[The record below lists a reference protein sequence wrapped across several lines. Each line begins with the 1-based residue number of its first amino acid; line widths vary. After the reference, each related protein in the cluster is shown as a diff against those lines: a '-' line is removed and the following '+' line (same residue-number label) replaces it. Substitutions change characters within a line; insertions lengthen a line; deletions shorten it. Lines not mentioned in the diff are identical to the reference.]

1 MTARHDAKHGA
12 EQGELLPRLP
22 NFIYIGP
29 DKAGSSWLHEVLI
42 RHEQVFMPDAKD
54 LYFFDRYYD
63 RGVSWYATQFKDAG
77 PGHQVVGEV
86 CQDYLFHPQAA
97 ERIEESLGDGVR
109 LMVTLRDPVER
120 AFSSYLYML
129 KQGENPGSF
138 LEAVRSRP
146 ELLEHGRY
154 ATNLQRY
161 FDTFGEEN
169 VFVAVFDD
177 LAADPQQFIDRL
189 LAWLQLE
196 PMVLSDDL
204 LEARLPAG
212 KARSAALA
220 RAARRA
226 ADFVREHDG
235 ANLVGRVKRSSI
247 IQRTLYRPLA
257 SDKPTMTA
265 EEREA
270 VLVPLTPEIERLD
283 GHLGLNLR
291 KRWGWSAIPAP
302 RAALPLEA
310 ETA

>member
-1 MTARHDAKHGA
+1 MQARRFEGA
-12 EQGELLPRLP
+12 PVPQLP

-63 RGVSWYATQFKDAG
+63 RGLPWYATQFKGAG
-77 PGHQVVGEV
+77 PEHRVVGEV

-97 ERIEESLGDGVR
+97 ARIKESLGGDVR
-109 LMVTLRDPVER
+109 LMVTMRDPVER

-129 KQGENPGSF
+129 KQGENPGTF

-161 FDTFGEEN
+161 FDMFGRDN
-169 VFVAVFDD
+169 VFVALFDD
-177 LAADPQQFIDRL
+177 LVADPQQFIDRL
-189 LAWLQLE
+189 LAWLQVD
-196 PMVLSDDL
+196 PMVLSDEL

-212 KARSAALA
+212 KARSATLA
-220 RAARRA
+220 RIARRA
-226 ADFVREHDG
+226 AGFVREHDG
-235 ANLVGRVKRSSI
+235 ANLVGRVKRSSMV
-247 IQRTLYRPLA
+247 QRALYRPLD
-257 SDKPTMTA
+257 SDKPAMTA
-265 EEREA
+265 EERAA
-270 VLVPLTPEIERLD
+270 VLVPLKPEIDRLD
-283 GHLGLNLR
+283 GHLGLNVG

-302 RAALPLEA
+302 RADLSAEA

>member
-1 MTARHDAKHGA
+1 MTVTRRHDA
-12 EQGELLPRLP
+12 EQGEAVPQLP

-63 RGVSWYATQFKDAG
+63 RGLSWYAGQFKGAG
-77 PGHQVVGEV
+77 PRHDIVGEV
-86 CQDYLFHPQAA
+86 CQDYLFHPEAPN
-97 ERIEESLGDGVR
+97 RIKESLGHDVR

-129 KQGENPGSF
+129 KQGENPGTF

-161 FDTFGEEN
+161 FDTFGRDQ

-177 LAADPQQFIDRL
+177 LVTDPQQFIDDL
-189 LAWLQLE
+189 LAWLRID
-196 PMVLSDDL
+196 PTTLSDEL

-212 KARSAALA
+212 KARSATLA
-220 RAARRA
+220 RVARRA
-226 ADFVREHDG
+226 AEFVRERDG
-235 ANLVGRVKRSSI
+235 ANLVGRVKRSPLV
-247 IQRTLYRPLA
+247 QRTLYRPLVK
-257 SDKPTMTA
+257 DKPAMTA
-265 EEREA
+265 EERAA
-270 VLVPLTPEIERLD
+270 VVVPLSPELKWLD
-283 GHLGLNLR
+283 RHLGLNLGG
-291 KRWGWSAIPAP
+291 RWGWSPVP
-302 RAALPLEA
+302 EQRGDQPLEA
-310 ETA
+310 EKA